1 VTDWLWRLPW
11 LRGRT
16 PLQRGLF
23 GSVGLTLTLGLVCL
37 VTSQHFFRDPPHG
50 LLIGI
55 GGVGAT
61 IYIAYVVGMSS
72 LLRETK
78 VRNGE
83 RESFVGTLT
92 GFGISGFF
100 GIGILLVLDAQPR
113 PLHWFQAFGF
123 ACGAV
128 CLFCLGVMVSALPL
142 IAYDAARTAH
152 MNPDE

>member
-1 VTDWLWRLPW
+1 
-11 LRGRT
+11 
-16 PLQRGLF
+16 
-23 GSVGLTLTLGLVCL
+23 
-37 VTSQHFFRDPPHG
+37 VTSQHFFRDPPAG

-61 IYIAYVVGMSS
+61 IYISYVVGMSN

-100 GIGILLVLDAQPR
+100 GIGFIFVLAAQPT

-123 ACGAV
+123 SCGAV
-128 CLFCLGVMVSALPL
+128 SLFCLGVMVGALPL
-142 IAYDAARTAH
+142 VAYDAARNAH
-152 MNPDE
+152 LNQDD